1 MSWTQNPKNSEIP
14 CPRNRPCS
22 ENSDP
27 GKHLYTVQRPHNF
40 RHRPLNSSQ
49 SQGILGKT
57 EAFQRPHALQLT
69 YPKSSEIWKS
79 DFRSPQNSQTSQ
91 PRIKTQQLLREL
103 PNRDKDGQTV
113 QRPHIPN
120 MMVGHTKTTS
130 AETQALN
137 QLSNLALNRFLF
149 RHVTNWTDFPPN
161 SSEPSTLRHVCK
173 QLKGLMF

>member
-1 MSWTQNPKNSEIP
+1 MSWTQTPKNSEIP
-14 CPRNRPCS
+14 WPRNRPCS

-27 GKHLYTVQRPHNF
+27 GKRLYTAQRLHNF
-40 RHRPLNSSQ
+40 RHRPLNSS

-57 EAFQRPHALQLT
+57 EAFQRPHALQPT
-69 YPKSSEIWKS
+69 HPKSSETQKS

-103 PNRDKDGQTV
+103 PNWNKDGQTF

-130 AETQALN
+130 AETRALN
-137 QLSNLALNRFLF
+137 QLSNLTLNRFLF
-149 RHVTNWTDFPPN
+149 RHVTNWREIPPKTDQ
-161 SSEPSTLRHVCK
+161 SLQHRHVCK